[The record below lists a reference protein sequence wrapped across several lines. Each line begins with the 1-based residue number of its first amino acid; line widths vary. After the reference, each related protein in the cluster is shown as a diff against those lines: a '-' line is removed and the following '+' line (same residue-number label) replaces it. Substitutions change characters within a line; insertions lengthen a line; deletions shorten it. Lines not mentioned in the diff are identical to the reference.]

1 MCCRYSCNK
10 AIRMYKKLD
19 KVLARRV
26 RFPSRFTNCAQCQH
40 SYRRNIDRD
49 AVCHP
54 VGHALRDEWATVP
67 DSCVVRVLPIVRLLI
82 QGSCGPVGNAS
93 EPLLFTVGPV
103 AAGLRSPAQPCL
115 SYPPPPRLFRLLK
128 HPQTAPVPVQ
138 TRGLNSAAPANR
150 RATLASP
157 YCRRDSRCRRSAGR
171 KMPLSSSQRLADC
184 AAGKV

>member
-1 MCCRYSCNK
+1 M
-10 AIRMYKKLD
+10 
-19 KVLARRV
+19 
-26 RFPSRFTNCAQCQH
+26 PSRFTNCAQCQH
-40 SYRRNIDRD
+40 SFRRNIDRD

-67 DSCVVRVLPIVRLLI
+67 DSCVLRVLPIVRLLI
-82 QGSCGPVGNAS
+82 QGSCGPVGNAG
-93 EPLLFTVGPV
+93 EPLLFTVV
-103 AAGLRSPAQPCL
+103 ACCGRAAQPRL

-128 HPQTAPVPVQ
+128 HTQTAPVPVQ

-157 YCRRDSRCRRSAGR
+157 SGRRDSRCRRSAGR
-171 KMPLSSSQRLADC
+171 TMPLSKSQGPADC

>member
-1 MCCRYSCNK
+1 MCKIAQSPYSRHR
-10 AIRMYKKLD
+10 I
-19 KVLARRV
+19 
-26 RFPSRFTNCAQCQH
+26 
-40 SYRRNIDRD
+40 IDRD

-115 SYPPPPRLFRLLK
+115 SYPL
-128 HPQTAPVPVQ
+128 
-138 TRGLNSAAPANR
+138 TRVCKIEIIATNRPHRPWIPA
-150 RATLASP
+150 
-157 YCRRDSRCRRSAGR
+157 YAGMTEWAR
-171 KMPLSSSQRLADC
+171 
-184 AAGKV
+184 